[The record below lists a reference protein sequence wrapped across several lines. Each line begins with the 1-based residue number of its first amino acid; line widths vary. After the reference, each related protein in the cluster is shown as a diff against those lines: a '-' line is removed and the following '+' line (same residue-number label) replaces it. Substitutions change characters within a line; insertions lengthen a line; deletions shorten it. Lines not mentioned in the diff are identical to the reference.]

1 LQVGLQLAAQR
12 ESHRLERLQTALP
25 QAVLRT
31 LEQRAQRLQ
40 RCGSAL
46 GLLDPRLVLERGYA
60 LLTDAQGLAI
70 TRASQVAAGQA
81 LQARLADGE
90 LALTVNR

>member
-1 LQVGLQLAAQR
+1 
-12 ESHRLERLQTALP
+12 
-25 QAVLRT
+25 
-31 LEQRAQRLQ
+31 
-40 RCGSAL
+40 
-46 GLLDPRLVLERGYA
+46 PRLVLERGYA